1 MLVSP
6 KHKALLLSVR
16 NPASILAMLP
26 KAKTLQFKRRKLV
39 ALPHTLN
46 TVRTLNATGI
56 RAPSPILHY
65 YEWPR
70 SHSIKNPFVAQ
81 AQTAAFLTLY
91 DRGYILN
98 GLGSGKTIASL
109 WAYDYLRSKGR
120 AKKLLVIAPLS
131 TVDLTWA
138 DAIFE
143 HFPHLNCTVL
153 HHSTRAKRIKMLDI
167 DADVYVTNHDGAK
180 ILWEEINKRPEIDTI
195 IVDELAQCARNAQTD
210 MWKAINLIVNAPKLN
225 RRAWGLTATPM
236 PNSPTD
242 VFGQAKLLTPNTVPR
257 YFTRFRDTVMRQQ
270 GPYLWLPRANA
281 TETAHAALQ
290 PSIRYSREECVDLPP
305 TTYTERH
312 VDLSK
317 PQEKAYKEM
326 LSRLRAEVAEG
337 KITAANE
344 AVKAGKLIQ
353 IACIAHGTD
362 VLTDVGWVPIQ
373 QVTAA
378 HRVWDGEEWVGQAGA
393 VCFGEKATVVLDGV
407 HMTPDHKVWV
417 GEWVTAQEILD
428 ADASS
433 RFDRP
438 EVRLPDRGGA
448 KRVYQWAN
456 QMRTL
461 AMPMRLRTAGHAH
474 EPVPAL
480 EAPHTPTQ
488 LWVPPR
494 QRNTQ
499 DVRWPTVSGM
509 DTHAAT
515 VHRPELPGLGELW
528 RAGHH
533 GVSSVARIVR
543 GVLGRY
549 AGRILAASDAGA
561 HRQRRRVRPGE
572 LPVGDRT
579 TAKQQQAVERNNR
592 HPEGSD
598 DAGAS
603 SACVQYQA
611 NHTAGADQTVRVVG
625 GARTAYVYDLVSCG
639 PRSRFVVRGV
649 DGQLLIVHNCGIA
662 YTDQKETISF
672 PCKSRLAEVE
682 DLIQESNSKTIVF
695 APFVSVV
702 NMLADHLRASGY
714 STEVIYGDVSKTKR
728 HEVFSAFQRSA
739 LPQVIVAQPSAMSHG
754 LTLTAASTIIW
765 YAPITSADTYG
776 QANGRITRPGQ
787 AHNTLIVHIS
797 STAEERKMY
806 NRLKNKERM
815 QGILLDMVVQSRA
828 A

>member
-26 KAKTLQFKRRKLV
+26 KAKTLQFKQRKLV
-39 ALPHTLN
+39 ALPHTLDS
-46 TVRTLNATGI
+46 VRILNETGI

-70 SHSIKNPFVAQ
+70 SHGIKNPFVAQ

-91 DRGYILN
+91 DRAYVLS

-109 WAYDYLRSKGR
+109 WAYDYLRSKGKAR
-120 AKKLLVIAPLS
+120 KLLVIAPLS

-143 HFPHLNCTVL
+143 HFPHLDCTVL

-167 DADVYVTNHDGAK
+167 AADVYVTNHDGAK
-180 ILWEEINKRPEIDTI
+180 ILWEEINKRPEIDTV

-210 MWKAINLIVNAPKLN
+210 MWKAINLIINAPKLD

-270 GPYLWLPRANA
+270 GPYLWLPRDNA

-326 LSRLRAEVAEG
+326 LARLRAEVAEG

-344 AVKAGKLIQ
+344 AVKAGKLLQ
-353 IACIAHGTD
+353 IAC
-362 VLTDVGWVPIQ
+362 
-373 QVTAA
+373 
-378 HRVWDGEEWVGQAGA
+378 
-393 VCFGEKATVVLDGV
+393 
-407 HMTPDHKVWV
+407 
-417 GEWVTAQEILD
+417 
-428 ADASS
+428 
-433 RFDRP
+433 
-438 EVRLPDRGGA
+438 
-448 KRVYQWAN
+448 
-456 QMRTL
+456 
-461 AMPMRLRTAGHAH
+461 
-474 EPVPAL
+474 
-480 EAPHTPTQ
+480 
-488 LWVPPR
+488 
-494 QRNTQ
+494 
-499 DVRWPTVSGM
+499 
-509 DTHAAT
+509 
-515 VHRPELPGLGELW
+515 GL
-528 RAGHH
+528 
-533 GVSSVARIVR
+533 
-543 GVLGRY
+543 
-549 AGRILAASDAGA
+549 
-561 HRQRRRVRPGE
+561 
-572 LPVGDRT
+572 
-579 TAKQQQAVERNNR
+579 
-592 HPEGSD
+592 
-598 DAGAS
+598 
-603 SACVQYQA
+603 
-611 NHTAGADQTVRVVG
+611 
-625 GARTAYVYDLVSCG
+625 
-639 PRSRFVVRGV
+639 
-649 DGQLLIVHNCGIA
+649 A

-672 PCKSRLAEVE
+672 PCTARLAEVE
-682 DLIQESNSKTIVF
+682 ELIQESNSKTIVF

-702 NMLADHLRASGY
+702 KMLAEHLRAAGY

-787 AHNTLIVHIS
+787 THNTLIVHIS